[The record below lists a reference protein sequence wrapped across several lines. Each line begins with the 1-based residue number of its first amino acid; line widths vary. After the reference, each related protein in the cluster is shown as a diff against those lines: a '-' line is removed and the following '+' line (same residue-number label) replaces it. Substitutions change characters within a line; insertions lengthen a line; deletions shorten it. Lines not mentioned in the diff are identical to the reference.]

1 MNELEFVIFSPDRK
15 IPDIKYLNKIINAIG
30 VDENADRQRKDPN
43 FKCLP
48 QKPGSNG
55 KTY

>member
-30 VDENADRQRKDPN
+30 VVENADR
-43 FKCLP
+43 
-48 QKPGSNG
+48 
-55 KTY
+55 